1 MRAGGARRDR
11 RDRRALGVWAGLLL
25 VHPFDWFVV
34 GAYLVWIVWDGL
46 RRSTAPTNSKAT
58 SSPTFIALVG
68 SRPVG
73 DGDAMSAITLVGGTG
88 QGYADGMRFVQ
99 FYFGLPIAMVIL
111 SLTLVPFFHR
121 ARVYTAHEHLE
132 QRFDVKTRTLAS
144 LLFLLQRGMSCG
156 VIIAAPAVILSIVL
170 GWNLTL
176 TILAIGA
183 PTVLYTLHGGVQAVT
198 WTDVKQMAVIV
209 AGVLA
214 AVVALIAGLPDD
226 VSFVKALHVAGAAA
240 GSMPWIS
247 ASTGT
252 RPTRSGQDCSAGC
265 SGCCRIQLRS
275 EPGAAVSDREVHR
288 PGALVADDER
298 LLEDPA
304 AGADTAHGRARVR
317 LLPCSTSRRCSST
330 ACTRRRWTRAAA
342 PRDSGHSSRSSGR
355 PSRCDGRQR
364 VRSPPRAPM
373 TPLRRRGPHSVTRTR
388 R

>member
-1 MRAGGARRDR
+1 M
-11 RDRRALGVWAGLLL
+11 
-25 VHPFDWFVV
+25 
-34 GAYLVWIVWDGL
+34 DGL

-68 SRPVG
+68 VG
-73 DGDAMSAITLVGGTG
+73 LSVMATQLSAITLVGGTG

-183 PTVLYTLHGGVQAVT
+183 PTVLHTLHGGVQAVT

-226 VSFVKALHVAGAAA
+226 VSFVKALHGWG

-265 SGCCRIQLRS
+265 SGCCRTQLRS

-304 AGADTAHGRARVR
+304 AGAGTAHGRARVR
-317 LLPCSTSRRCSST
+317 LLPVQPAADALQPRARAEGGRERPRRGIPGTRVEVRGGLPDATAGSETS
-330 ACTRRRWTRAAA
+330 
-342 PRDSGHSSRSSGR
+342 
-355 PSRCDGRQR
+355 
-364 VRSPPRAPM
+364 SPPRAPM